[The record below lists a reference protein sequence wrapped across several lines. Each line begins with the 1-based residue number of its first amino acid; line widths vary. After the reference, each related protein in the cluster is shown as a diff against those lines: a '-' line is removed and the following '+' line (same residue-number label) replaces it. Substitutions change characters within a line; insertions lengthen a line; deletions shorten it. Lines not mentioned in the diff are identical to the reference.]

1 MQIRNEVRSRMV
13 TCRDIMELEICT
25 NLKLLGGAAGL
36 DHPVTWPFIKNMDTI
51 SEWIHGGELIFVIG
65 AKEDISERG
74 LLALMEEA
82 IRNDIAGVVMLQ
94 GEDYIKSI
102 PKSVVRFSEEHSLPL
117 FKMPFRL
124 KLIDITQEI
133 SRFIVNDREKNRE
146 HDDFTEQSLFE
157 LMLSGKKKEDILSYC
172 WMKLQPLTEADKV
185 LKSEYVRTLQCYL
198 ECNNDILHTSKFMY
212 IHRNTMINRL
222 KKITSLLDTNINAVE
237 VRNEFY
243 NIFKALDYYGQL

>member
-1 MQIRNEVRSRMV
+1 MV
-13 TCRDIMELEICT
+13 TCKDIMELDICSK
-25 NLKLLGGAAGL
+25 LKLLGGADGL
-36 DHPVTWPFIKNMDTI
+36 DRVVTWPFIKNMDTI

-74 LLALMEEA
+74 LLALMDEA
-82 IRNDIAGVVMLQ
+82 KQSDIAGVVMLQ

-102 PKSVVRFSEEHSLPL
+102 PKSVIRFSNEHSLPL
-117 FKMPFRL
+117 FKMPFML

-133 SRFIVNDREKNRE
+133 SRFIVSDREKNRE
-146 HDDFTEQSLFE
+146 HSEFTEQSVLE
-157 LMLSGKKKEDILSYC
+157 LTLSGNKKDDILAYC

-185 LKSEYVRTLQCYL
+185 LKSEYVNTLKCYL
-198 ECNNDILHTSKFMY
+198 ECNNDVLHTSKHMY

-222 KKITSLLDTNINAVE
+222 KRITSLLNSNINAVD

-243 NIFKALDYYGQL
+243 NIYKTLNYYGEL